1 MIITC
6 VKDNHLYLSFQDFED
21 NINNIYNELL
31 SFPLSSR
38 KLIKKI
44 LDKNFFSNT
53 LERQTSYI
61 NTIST
66 YIDAVGEG
74 NQQYFLHLYIIPKD
88 INMSFNSELS
98 DYEKIQLIEK
108 FSVKLFKLYSNFILD
123 KKLIN
128 LFRHSEGKSFLQLE
142 SQFYVEKLENVYNI
156 LLNYKMHYKKKVIC
170 SDKNIGIPIDEL
182 NILEKNPLKNYQF
195 IKSPYQKDLI
205 RFVYSTITF
214 LKKYRLE
221 IFKTSNSIEY
231 DLLLKLINKI
241 NNLLLKISTHKSIAQ
256 DALNK
261 KSLKKYFKKYENNK
275 ELKNNPKL
283 FKLIKSIFYTQLKA
297 NASFFISIDL
307 TKVFEELIEKKLSIY
322 KENLYVGKESERSIE
337 KSSDKTSCEFLN
349 TKNYLLD
356 KVDNSIKQYPDFLIK
371 DQIEDKTIYHI
382 IDAKYKLRKN
392 IFNSSDIRQV
402 LVYSLLFNKEF
413 SLNLSN
419 QKYIKK
425 VIIYAEKST
434 IELADI
440 STLELDF
447 ENIDLNESGYEVYR
461 DNLFDSDFI
470 FIPISIL
477 KNLKKN
483 NYE

>member
-21 NINNIYNELL
+21 NINDIYNELL
-31 SFPLSSR
+31 SFPLTSR
-38 KLIKKI
+38 KIIKKI

-88 INMSFNSELS
+88 INMNFESELS
-98 DYEKIQLIEK
+98 NYEKIQLIEK
-108 FSVKLFKLYSNFILD
+108 LSIKLFKLYSNFISD

-128 LFRHSEGKSFLQLE
+128 LFKHSEGKSFLQLE
-142 SQFYVEKLENVYNI
+142 SQFYIEKLENIYNI
-156 LLNYKMHYKKKVIC
+156 LLNYKIHYKKKIIC
-170 SDKNIGIPIDEL
+170 SDKQIGIPVEEL

-205 RFVYSTITF
+205 RFVYSVLTF

-221 IFKTSNSIEY
+221 IFKTNNISEY
-231 DLLLKLINKI
+231 DILLKLINKI
-241 NNLLLKISTHKSIAQ
+241 NNLLLKISTHKSIAL
-256 DALNK
+256 DTLDK
-261 KSLKKYFKKYENNK
+261 KNLKKYFKKYENNK

-283 FKLIKSIFYTQLKA
+283 FKLIKSIFYTQLKT

-307 TKVFEELIEKKLSIY
+307 TKVFEQVVEKKLYMY
-322 KENLYVGKESERSIE
+322 KENLYIGKEFEKCIE
-337 KSSDKTSCEFLN
+337 KFSDKTNSDFLN
-349 TKNYLLD
+349 NENYLLE
-356 KVDNSIKQYPDFLIK
+356 KSDNIIKQYPDFLI
-371 DQIEDKTIYHI
+371 EDHIKEKTIYHT

-413 SLNLSN
+413 SSILSN

-425 VIIYAEKST
+425 AIIYAEKSI
-434 IELADI
+434 IEMNDI
-440 STLELDF
+440 SNLELDF
-447 ENIDLNESGYEVYR
+447 NHIDLETEGYEFYR
-461 DNLFDSDFI
+461 ENLFNSDML
-470 FIPISIL
+470 FIPIKVL
-477 KNLKKN
+477 KSL
-483 NYE
+483 